1 MIEVSGTFS
10 LGLSTNVFPQAIAS
24 GNIQS
29 GTIAGKLNGVIP
41 AQTPMGCRY
50 VSQSTLR
57 AMFSRVSPKRSV
69 GAPQAYSMFS
79 RPR

>member
-1 MIEVSGTFS
+1 M
-10 LGLSTNVFPQAIAS
+10 FPQAIAS

-29 GTIAGKLNGVIP
+29 GTIAGKLKGVIP
-41 AQTPMGCRY
+41 TQTPSGWRT

-57 AMFSRVSPKRSV
+57 AMFSSVSPNRSV

-79 RPR
+79 IPR

>member
-1 MIEVSGTFS
+1 MIAVSGTFS
-10 LGLSTNVFPQAIAS
+10 LGLRTNVLPQAMAS

-29 GTIAGKLNGVIP
+29 GTMAGKLNGVIP
-41 AQTPMGCRY
+41 AHTPSGWSA

-57 AMFSRVSPKRSV
+57 AMFSSVSPKRSV

-79 RPR
+79 IPR